1 MIFGMRVFVSS
12 VIVLGASVII
22 SSPTARAQTY
32 SPPPAESVDGYFAD
46 VLPCAKRDNEMTG
59 RAEIQCKGELLA
71 KKSMRELAILRNTI
85 FARYGWDGFR
95 KEWLRNYFHG
105 KPWFKANPKFS
116 YKLLSETDRKNA
128 HLIGVH
134 EHSITD
140 RELNRRKDEILAR
153 YGKVWN
159 DMPTWNVGTKQVK
172 ACTKPKG
179 AEDGDYEGD
188 GEFEAKDCRF
198 RKLAW
203 YKPNPSFTEA
213 QVSADDRIELGL
225 LDRALGLMSTDAER
239 RDKSADASTSE
250 LLQLAELR
258 QLSLRDLRILRNTIY
273 ARHGRKFKS
282 KILQDHFAGLAWYKL
297 DPAYSDKL
305 LSKTDTRNIALIKT
319 VENEFGGPIT
329 DEEHLIEPATDGA

>member
-1 MIFGMRVFVSS
+1 MLATSLCLFG
-12 VIVLGASVII
+12 G
-22 SSPTARAQTY
+22 TALAQTY
-32 SPPPAESVDGYFAD
+32 SPPPAASVDGYSSEL
-46 VLPCAKRDNEMTG
+46 LPCKQRDNEITG
-59 RAEIQCKGELLA
+59 RAEVLCTGDILA

-95 KEWLRNYFHG
+95 KEWLRSYFHS
-105 KPWFKANPKFS
+105 KPWFKANAKFS
-116 YKLLSETDRKNA
+116 YKLLSEVDRKNA
-128 HLIGVH
+128 HLIGTH

-140 RELNRRKDEILAR
+140 RELNRRKNDILAR

-159 DMPTWNVGTKQVK
+159 DLPEWTVGEKTVK
-172 ACTKPKG
+172 ACKQPKG
-179 AEDGDYEGD
+179 AAGSDFDGDPE
-188 GEFEAKDCRF
+188 EQSNDCRY

-203 YKPNPSFTEA
+203 YKPNPKFSEG
-213 QVSADDRIELGL
+213 QVSVDDRIELGL
-225 LDRALGLMSTDAER
+225 LDRSLGNLSTDAER
-239 RDKSADASTSE
+239 RDKAADSSNAD

-282 KILQDHFAGLAWYKL
+282 KILQDHFAGLAWYQL
-297 DPAYSDKL
+297 NADYSDKL
-305 LSKTDTRNIALIKT
+305 LTKTDQRNIALIKT